1 MDIGIYG
8 IGWFSDNGCGQIASG
23 RPRSFAPGETFPTL
37 PREALFPRPIR
48 NFGRLDRV
56 SRITLAAVSL
66 ALQDAGIDSSPLNK
80 QAIGIV
86 GTNSEGSLI
95 TDLDYFL
102 DYVDNG
108 RKLSRANLFIY
119 TLPSSPLGEA
129 AIHFGLTGPLL
140 YTMDG
145 DGSAVSALRLAAG
158 FITDGGAPMML
169 AGRTEG
175 DRALYFLLG
184 DEGARP
190 VCTLDEA
197 VAILADGF
205 DVAAM
210 VGNFTRLRNG

>member
-1 MDIGIYG
+1 MAINIYG
-8 IGWFSDNGCGQIASG
+8 IGWFSDSGCGAIISG
-23 RPRSFAPGETFPTL
+23 RSRSLAPGETFPAL
-37 PREALFPRPIR
+37 PREAIFPRPIR

-66 ALQDAGIDSSPLNK
+66 TLQDAGIDSSPLNK
-80 QAIGIV
+80 REIGIV

-95 TDLDYFL
+95 TDLDYYR

-145 DGSAVSALRLAAG
+145 EGSAVSALRLAAG

-175 DRALYFLLG
+175 DQAIYLLLAVTG
-184 DEGARP
+184 GRP
-190 VCTLDEA
+190 LCTLDEA
-197 VAILADGF
+197 AAILGGGF

-210 VGNFTRLRNG
+210 AENFGRMRKG